1 MTDVV
6 FITVSLLTVAFAI
19 LALEARELVY
29 GAVALALSFLGAAA
43 LFILLDSIFIAIFQ
57 VLVYVGSIAILIVF
71 VIMLVRREKWVS
83 IQSGT
88 ERTLGII
95 AAVLLFSTMAYFSLS
110 TSLTTQYP
118 TPTVLFNFS
127 EIGSQLV
134 NEYSIILQLTGV
146 ALAVSVIGALT
157 MAKFENR

>member
-1 MTDVV
+1 MTDIV
-6 FITVSLLTVAFAI
+6 FISVSLLTVGFAI

-29 GAVALALSFLGAAA
+29 GAVALSISFLGAAA

-71 VIMLVRREKWVS
+71 VIMLVRREKWIS
-83 IQSGT
+83 IKGGN

-95 AAVLLFSTMAYFSLS
+95 AAVLLFSTMGYFSLS
-110 TSLTTQYP
+110 TSLTSQYP
-118 TPTVLFNFS
+118 DPSALFNFT
-127 EIGSQLV
+127 EIGSQLI
-134 NEYSIILQLTGV
+134 NEYSIILQLTGL
-146 ALAVSVIGALT
+146 ALAVSIVGALT